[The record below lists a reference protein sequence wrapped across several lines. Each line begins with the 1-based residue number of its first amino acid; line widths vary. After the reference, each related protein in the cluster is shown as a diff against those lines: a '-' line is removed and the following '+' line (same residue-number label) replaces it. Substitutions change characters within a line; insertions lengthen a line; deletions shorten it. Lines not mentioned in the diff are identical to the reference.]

1 MEQPLPLQPLGTTTN
16 RIPRKPLLA
25 PNSASV
31 SVSQQDESP
40 PGKPN
45 KRKWKLRYKACIPK
59 HAWASEIASV
69 VLAFAMLAAIVVLLT
84 IRQDKP
90 LPDWPSLLGI
100 NSLVAIFSSVF
111 KVALLY
117 PVVEGISELK
127 WIWFATAKSVND
139 FDSFDSASRGP
150 WGAAKLLAKHPSNI
164 FASLGAFI
172 MVLSLAIDPFT
183 QQVLRFYNC
192 QIAIDGST
200 ATIARTNS
208 YTAVTGAGEGS
219 IADPKLTGAVYQG
232 LLNPPAN
239 ATVDMSTFCPSGN
252 CTFSHSGG
260 VVYSSLE
267 ICSYV
272 SDISQSVKGS
282 ADGLGSNDASWN
294 YSLPSGLN
302 ITYDNSSQVAL
313 ASWMP
318 SNAWEPGFVQN
329 DTTIVLSYLEVLM
342 ITTDCSDPFTTAGS
356 RQCSIK
362 PLAVTI
368 VVAPCVV
375 QYGNVSISNSIFR
388 ETAISSMILPSP
400 VGIDSF
406 SIGISSSFPNTDCSG
421 SKTRHGNKTTKTSMY
436 LDVGG
441 NATYR
446 CPEPAVCQDR
456 GNVHGNDTLWYDPA
470 CIFHLGYGAVFGL
483 TSVLRQ
489 VFRPNSDAP
498 YNLWLQEWP
507 YTYQLDLQQWLA
519 PLWASGHANLSSV
532 SKTMESLTGTLNTV
546 IRAEGDQSAPA
557 RGVIQSNQTC
567 VGVKWAWF
575 ALPCGLL
582 MLTLVFLLSTMIIS
596 HRKVKHGAIEEG
608 RKPWKSSTL
617 PLLWCGIQDT
627 TRARFGRLDDVD
639 QMEKCG
645 EGVEVALGRENGDRW
660 KLIGRRF
667 DVAGNRL

>member
-1 MEQPLPLQPLGTTTN
+1 MEQLSPPQPLRATTN
-16 RIPRKPLLA
+16 TIPRKPLLS
-25 PNSASV
+25 PNSAYV
-31 SVSQQDESP
+31 SVSQQDKSP
-40 PGKPN
+40 PQKPK
-45 KRKWKLRYKACIPK
+45 KRKWKLRYKDCIPK
-59 HAWASEIASV
+59 HVWASEIASV

-84 IRQDKP
+84 MRQDKP

-117 PVVEGISELK
+117 SIVEGISELK

-150 WGAAKLLAKHPSNI
+150 WGAAKLLVKHPSNI
-164 FASLGAFI
+164 FASLGACI
-172 MVLSLAIDPFT
+172 MILSVAIDPFT

-208 YTAVTGAGEGS
+208 YTAATGAGEGS

-252 CTFSHSGG
+252 CTFAHSGG
-260 VVYSSLE
+260 VAYSSLE

-272 SDISQSVKGS
+272 TDISQSVKGS
-282 ADGLGSNDASWN
+282 ADGLGSSDASWN

-302 ITYDNSSQVAL
+302 ITYDNSSAVAL

-329 DTTIVLSYLEVLM
+329 DTTTVLSYLEVLM
-342 ITTDCSDPFTTAGS
+342 MTTDCSDPFTTAGAH
-356 RQCSIK
+356 QCSIK

-400 VGIDSF
+400 VGIDWVSV
-406 SIGISSSFPNTDCSG
+406 GISSSFPNTDCSG
-421 SKTRHGNKTTKTSMY
+421 SKTRHGNKTTKTAMV

-441 NATYR
+441 NTTWR
-446 CPEPAVCQDR
+446 CPEPAVCQVD
-456 GNVHGNDTLWYDPA
+456 GNETLWYDPA
-470 CIFHLGYGAVFGL
+470 CIFHLGYGAGFGL
-483 TSVLRQ
+483 TRILGQ
-489 VFRPNSDAP
+489 VFNPSSDAP
-498 YNLWLQEWP
+498 YTLWLQEWP
-507 YTYQLDLQQWLA
+507 GTYQLDLQQWLA

-557 RGVIQSNQTC
+557 RGVVQGNQTC

-582 MLTLVFLLSTMIIS
+582 MLTLIFLISTMVIS
-596 HRKVKHGAIEEG
+596 HRKLKPGAIQGG

-617 PLLWCGIQDT
+617 PLLWCGLHDT
-627 TRARFGRLDDVD
+627 PKARFGRLDDVD
-639 QMEKCG
+639 TMEDCG

-660 KLIGRRF
+660 SLIERRF
-667 DVAGNRL
+667 DAAGNRL